1 MKGAHDLGGRY
12 GLGAINAEPEA
23 EEPVFHAEWERRA
36 FALTLALGMLG
47 RWNIDEARYARERQ
61 HPVSYL
67 ENSYYENWLAGLDNL
82 LTEKELLA
90 ISSDLL
96 DRIPDAEDAKKILF
110 SGGPT
115 LMDDVASPRF
125 VAGDKVRVKKIQTLG
140 HTRAPGYV
148 QGVIGTIAEHYGTHV
163 FPDAN
168 AQGQRRGEHLYSV
181 AFSGCELW
189 GEEAEANEVLVDLW
203 EPYLEDLTP

>member
-1 MKGAHDLGGRY
+1 MKGAHDLGGRW
-12 GLGAINAEPEA
+12 GLGEIGAEAES

-67 ENSYYENWLAGLDNL
+67 ENSYYENWLAGIERLLD
-82 LTEKELLA
+82 EKELLA
-90 ISSDLL
+90 ADGLHEL
-96 DRIPDAEDAKKILF
+96 RTPNPEEANKILF

-115 LMDDVASPRF
+115 LMEDNSVPLF
-125 VAGDKVRVKKIQTLG
+125 GIGDRVRVKKIQTAN

-148 QGVIGTIAEHYGTHV
+148 QGVTGTVNDHYGTHV
-163 FPDAN
+163 FADAH
-168 AQGQRRGEHLYSV
+168 AKGERRGEHLYSI
-181 AFSGCELW
+181 AFSGTDLW
-189 GEEAEANEVLVDLW
+189 GAESEADEVLVDLW
-203 EPYLEDLTP
+203 EPYLESFGT